1 MQDPRKPD
9 HRAVFK
15 PGHELGRP
23 GGNIFLAGHRGP
35 ANWSVLETELQP
47 LHHGPIPQRLTPQ
60 RHAGLEQS
68 TAALQLP
75 HWGGADPSAPAA
87 KASVAAADSAVLK
100 ASVAAFFATK
110 S

>member
-1 MQDPRKPD
+1 MNSTGPVGTFSSQVI
-9 HRAVFK
+9 AVQRTVAYQR
-15 PGHELGRP
+15 LSS
-23 GGNIFLAGHRGP
+23 NFLLTTTA
-35 ANWSVLETELQP
+35 SQP
-47 LHHGPIPQRLTPQ
+47 PQRLTPEH
-60 RHAGLEQS
+60 RAGLEQS